1 MTKYKLYIVEDE
13 HLIRESLKK
22 QIRELEKKYLIE
34 LVGEAGD
41 GEIALPE
48 ILALQPDILLTD
60 IQMPFMTGIELSAEV
75 RKSLPQISIIFIS
88 GFDDFSYAKAAIHL
102 QVVEYLLK
110 PIRNHE
116 LEQTLQKVMN
126 GLAEKKDKKH
136 ERHEQSQVLEI
147 EVKKNL
153 YLNQVFKGQ
162 INTSQA
168 ISDGADFGC
177 DMRGKKYQVILAS
190 NFVNQTFN
198 DYAAFKDKL
207 HGLFSENSAL
217 IFSSI
222 SSRYIKILL
231 FNLTETELIEM
242 GNTVTTTLIS
252 ALEATN
258 PITVGIGKVVNR
270 ISEIPAS
277 YESAQ
282 NCLLSNRQI
291 ANSSLGKY
299 DEVIQPVL
307 EYIDQNYA
315 NFDMSLQDVVKLT
328 NTSSSRFSTIFR
340 LAMGKTFIDY
350 LTMIRI
356 EQSKKLLRDTNAS
369 ISEIATRV
377 GYYDSNYFS
386 AVFKR
391 KEMISPRIYRSSFR
405 K

>member
-110 PIRNHE
+110 PIRNNE

-207 HGLFSENSAL
+207 HGLFSENPAL

-258 PITVGIGKVVNR
+258 PITVGIGKV
-270 ISEIPAS
+270 
-277 YESAQ
+277 
-282 NCLLSNRQI
+282 
-291 ANSSLGKY
+291 
-299 DEVIQPVL
+299 VIQPVL